1 MADLVRSVSEVF
13 NGSQLGHMYYN
24 IPDYQRGYEW
34 GDNNVRLLLE
44 DLKKFLDKIYSSETD
59 KFLDDKLFYCLQH
72 ITIIRKKNGI
82 NEYYNVVDGQQ
93 RLTTIAIILAYF
105 GKTDLLEG
113 KLYYSSREDTGEFLN
128 NEIFTRKYW
137 EQNEKEDAKHNHVKH
152 KDEFYIRAAA
162 NMVLSWDE
170 RQAKRQVW
178 NTNQRE
184 RFIDVILNRT
194 KLIVNEVSGNEE
206 MIFANINGAK
216 AELDGADLLRAVQIT
231 HSSKEKYE
239 TIHSDNSKEVNEY
252 RVKMGMLLDE
262 INNWCG
268 QKDVKIFLNRF
279 LMDNSFDKSGFNEKL
294 YPINYLYRMMYEI
307 HSDNNIAFEFRFFEY
322 GLDIK
327 DNGIGDD
334 NWEMYIE
341 LKRIYRF
348 VRDWYEDNEIYHYLS
363 YLFSNFKSKVDFVAI
378 YKMWENSEGKSS
390 FIVKLKKEISK
401 CILERYVN
409 DSSNNEEPA
418 KEQLKNDLTDLRSG
432 WYEDR
437 ERLFK
442 ILILLDVIYSCKSK
456 YRLPINYFVSKG
468 EDIEHIGCQTPNEEE
483 LNNRAKWLEYID
495 KLNDYKFDIDKNKLA
510 NWKKQLEKQESIDE
524 VTSNIIDELNS
535 YGLNSIGN
543 LVLLHSSQNRSYRN
557 ASFNTKK
564 SIIIEDY
571 YNDKY
576 SIRPYTLKAFS
587 SNHTSMW
594 TLEDIKKSTDTLAH
608 DIIDFLI

>member
-1 MADLVRSVSEVF
+1 MSDLVRSVSEIL
-13 NGSQLGHMYYN
+13 NDSQLKQVYYN

-34 GDNNVRLLLE
+34 GENNVRLLLE
-44 DLKKFLDKIYSSETD
+44 DLKKFLDKIYISDTD

-72 ITIIRKKNGI
+72 ITIISKDKG
-82 NEYYNVVDGQQ
+82 EYYNVVDGQQ

-105 GKTDLLEG
+105 GKADLLKG
-113 KLYYSSREDTGEFLN
+113 KLKYSSREDTGEFLN

-137 EQNEKEDAKHNHVKH
+137 EQNDKEEDVKH

-162 NMVLSWDE
+162 NMVQTWDKE
-170 RQAKRQVW
+170 QTW
-178 NTNQRE
+178 NSNQRKRYIE
-184 RFIDVILNRT
+184 ILLNRT
-194 KLIVNEVSGNEE
+194 KLIVNVVSGNEE

-239 TIHSDNSKEVNEY
+239 TTHSDNSNEVNEY

-268 QKDVKIFLNRF
+268 QKDVRTFLGRF
-279 LMDNSFDKSGFNEKL
+279 LKDDSFDKSGFNEKL
-294 YPINYLYRMMYEI
+294 YPINYLYRMMYEM
-307 HSDNNIAFEFRFFEY
+307 HPDNNMPFEFRFFEY

-327 DNGIGDD
+327 GNGGGDD

-341 LKRIYRF
+341 LKRIYGF
-348 VRDWYEDNEIYHYLS
+348 VRDWYENDEIYHYLS
-363 YLFSNFKSKVDFVAI
+363 YLFSNFKSKVNFVAI
-378 YKMWENSEGKSS
+378 YKTWENSKGKLS
-390 FIVKLKKEISK
+390 FITELKKEISK
-401 CILERYVN
+401 YILEIY
-409 DSSNNEEPA
+409 SSDGENNEEPA
-418 KEQLKNDLTDLRSG
+418 KEKLKNNLANLSFS
-432 WYEDR
+432 WYHDKES
-437 ERLFK
+437 LVK
-442 ILILLDVIYSCKSK
+442 ILILLDVIYSCKSN

-468 EDIEHIGCQTPNEEE
+468 EDIEHIGCQTPNEED
-483 LNNRAKWLEYID
+483 LNNKEKWLEYIK
-495 KLNDYKFDIDKNKLA
+495 KLNDYKFDIDKSRLDKWEERLL
-510 NWKKQLEKQESIDE
+510 KEQEVIDD

-571 YNDKY
+571 YNNKY

-594 TLEDIKKSTDTLAH
+594 TLEDIKKSTETLAH

>member
-1 MADLVRSVSEVF
+1 MSDLVRSVSEIF
-13 NGSQLGHMYYN
+13 NDSQLKQIYYN

-34 GDNNVRLLLE
+34 GENNVRLLLE
-44 DLKKFLDKIYSSETD
+44 DLKKLLDKIYISDTD

-72 ITIIRKKNGI
+72 ITIISKDNG
-82 NEYYNVVDGQQ
+82 EYYNVVDGQQ

-105 GKTDLLEG
+105 GKADLLKG
-113 KLYYSSREDTGEFLN
+113 KLKYSSREDTGEFLN

-137 EQNEKEDAKHNHVKH
+137 EQNDKEEDVKH

-162 NMVLSWDE
+162 NMVQTWDKE
-170 RQAKRQVW
+170 QTW
-178 NTNQRE
+178 NSNQRKRYIE
-184 RFIDVILNRT
+184 ILLNRT
-194 KLIVNEVSGNEE
+194 KLIVNVVSGNEE

-239 TIHSDNSKEVNEY
+239 ITHSDNSNEVNEY

-268 QKDVKIFLNRF
+268 QKDVRTFLGRF
-279 LMDNSFDKSGFNEKL
+279 LKDDSFDKSGFNEKL
-294 YPINYLYRMMYEI
+294 YPINYLYRMMYEM
-307 HSDNNIAFEFRFFEY
+307 HPDNNMPFEFRFFEY

-327 DNGIGDD
+327 GNGVGDD

-341 LKRIYRF
+341 LKRIYGF
-348 VRDWYEDNEIYHYLS
+348 VRDWYESDEIYHYLS
-363 YLFSNFKSKVDFVAI
+363 YLFSNFKSKVNFVAI
-378 YKMWENSEGKSS
+378 YKTWENSKGKLS
-390 FIVKLKKEISK
+390 FITELKKEISK
-401 CILERYVN
+401 YILEIY
-409 DSSNNEEPA
+409 SSDGENNEEPA
-418 KEQLKNDLTDLRSG
+418 KEKLKNDLANLSFS
-432 WYEDR
+432 WYHNKES
-437 ERLFK
+437 LVK

-468 EDIEHIGCQTPNEEE
+468 EDIEHIGCQTPNEED
-483 LNNRAKWLEYID
+483 LNNREKWLEYIK
-495 KLNDYKFDIDKNKLA
+495 KLNDYKFDIDKGRLDEWWEKLL
-510 NWKKQLEKQESIDE
+510 KEQEVIDD

-571 YNDKY
+571 YNNKY

-594 TLEDIKKSTDTLAH
+594 TLEDIKKSTETLAH

>member
-1 MADLVRSVSEVF
+1 MSDLVRSVSEIF
-13 NGSQLGHMYYN
+13 NDSKLKQVYYN
-24 IPDYQRGYEW
+24 IPEYQRGYEW
-34 GDNNVRLLLE
+34 GENNVRLLLE
-44 DLKKFLDKIYSSETD
+44 DLKKFLDKIYISDTD

-72 ITIIRKKNGI
+72 ITIINKDNG
-82 NEYYNVVDGQQ
+82 EYYNVVDGQQ
-93 RLTTIAIILAYF
+93 RLTTIAIILSYF
-105 GKTDLLEG
+105 GKADLLKG
-113 KLYYSSREDTGEFLN
+113 KLKYSSREDTGEFLN

-137 EQNEKEDAKHNHVKH
+137 EQNDKEDVKH

-162 NMVLSWDE
+162 NMVQTWDKE
-170 RQAKRQVW
+170 QTW
-178 NTNQRE
+178 NSNQRKRYIE
-184 RFIDVILNRT
+184 ILLNRT
-194 KLIVNEVSGNEE
+194 KLIVNVVSGNEE

-239 TIHSDNSKEVNEY
+239 ITHSDNSNEVNEY

-268 QKDVKIFLNRF
+268 QKDVRIFLSRF
-279 LMDNSFDKSGFNEKL
+279 LKDDSFDKSGFNEKP
-294 YPINYLYRMMYEI
+294 YPINYLYRMMYEM
-307 HSDNNIAFEFRFFEY
+307 HPDNNMPFEFRFFEY

-327 DNGIGDD
+327 GNGGGDD

-341 LKRIYRF
+341 LKRIYGF
-348 VRDWYEDNEIYHYLS
+348 VRDWYENDEIYHYLS
-363 YLFSNFKSKVDFVAI
+363 YLFSNFKSKVNFVAI
-378 YKMWENSEGKSS
+378 YKTWENSKGKLS
-390 FIVKLKKEISK
+390 FITELEKDISK
-401 CILERYVN
+401 YILEGY
-409 DSSNNEEPA
+409 SSDGENNEEPA
-418 KEQLKNDLTDLRSG
+418 KEKLKNDLANLSCS
-432 WYEDR
+432 WYHDKES
-437 ERLFK
+437 LVK

-456 YRLPINYFVSKG
+456 YRLPINYFVSKD
-468 EDIEHIGCQTPNEEE
+468 EDIEHIGCQTPNEED
-483 LNNRAKWLEYID
+483 LNNKAKWLEYIK
-495 KLNDYKFDIDKNKLA
+495 KLNDYKFDIDKGKLDE
-510 NWKKQLEKQESIDE
+510 WEKLLKEKEVIDN

-594 TLEDIKKSTDTLAH
+594 TLEDIKKSTETLAN

>member
-1 MADLVRSVSEVF
+1 MSDLVRSVSEIF
-13 NGSQLGHMYYN
+13 NDSQLKQIYYN

-34 GDNNVRLLLE
+34 GENNVRLLLE
-44 DLKKFLDKIYSSETD
+44 DLKKFLDKFYISDTD

-72 ITIIRKKNGI
+72 ITIISKDNG
-82 NEYYNVVDGQQ
+82 EYYNVVDGQQ

-105 GKTDLLEG
+105 GKADLLKG
-113 KLYYSSREDTGEFLN
+113 KLKYSSREDTGEFLN

-137 EQNEKEDAKHNHVKH
+137 EQNDKEEDVKH

-162 NMVLSWDE
+162 NMVQTWDKE
-170 RQAKRQVW
+170 QTW
-178 NTNQRE
+178 NSNQRKRYIE
-184 RFIDVILNRT
+184 ILLNRT
-194 KLIVNEVSGNEE
+194 KLIVNVVSGNEE

-239 TIHSDNSKEVNEY
+239 ITHSDNSNEVNEY

-268 QKDVKIFLNRF
+268 QKDVRTFLGRF
-279 LMDNSFDKSGFNEKL
+279 LKDDSFDKSGFNEKL
-294 YPINYLYRMMYEI
+294 YPINYLYRMMYEM
-307 HSDNNIAFEFRFFEY
+307 HPDNNMPFEFRFFEY

-327 DNGIGDD
+327 GNGVGDD

-341 LKRIYRF
+341 LKRIYGF
-348 VRDWYEDNEIYHYLS
+348 VRDWYESDEIYHYLS
-363 YLFSNFKSKVDFVAI
+363 YLFSNFKSKVNFVAI
-378 YKMWENSEGKSS
+378 YKTWENSKGKLS
-390 FIVKLKKEISK
+390 FITELKKEISK
-401 CILERYVN
+401 YILEIY
-409 DSSNNEEPA
+409 SSDGENNEEPA
-418 KEQLKNDLTDLRSG
+418 KEKLKNDLANLSFS
-432 WYEDR
+432 WYHNKES
-437 ERLFK
+437 LVK

-468 EDIEHIGCQTPNEEE
+468 EDIEHIGCQTPNEED
-483 LNNRAKWLEYID
+483 LNNREKWLEYIK
-495 KLNDYKFDIDKNKLA
+495 KLNDYKFDIDKGRLDEWWEKLL
-510 NWKKQLEKQESIDE
+510 KEQEVIDD

-571 YNDKY
+571 YNNKY

-594 TLEDIKKSTDTLAH
+594 TLEDIKKSTETLAH

>member
-1 MADLVRSVSEVF
+1 MSDLVRSVSEIF
-13 NGSQLGHMYYN
+13 NDSQLKQIYYN

-34 GDNNVRLLLE
+34 GENNVRLLLE
-44 DLKKFLDKIYSSETD
+44 DLKKFLDKIYISDTD

-72 ITIIRKKNGI
+72 ITIISKDNG
-82 NEYYNVVDGQQ
+82 EYYNVVDGQQ

-105 GKTDLLEG
+105 GKADLLKG
-113 KLYYSSREDTGEFLN
+113 KLKYSSREDTGEFLN

-137 EQNEKEDAKHNHVKH
+137 EQNDKEEDVKH

-162 NMVLSWDE
+162 NMVQTWDKE
-170 RQAKRQVW
+170 QTW
-178 NTNQRE
+178 NSNQRKRYIE
-184 RFIDVILNRT
+184 ILLNRT
-194 KLIVNEVSGNEE
+194 KLIVNVVSGNEE

-239 TIHSDNSKEVNEY
+239 ITHSDNSNEVNEY

-268 QKDVKIFLNRF
+268 QKDVRTFLGRF
-279 LMDNSFDKSGFNEKL
+279 LKDDSFDKSGFNEKL
-294 YPINYLYRMMYEI
+294 YPINYLYRMMYEM
-307 HSDNNIAFEFRFFEY
+307 HPDNNMPFEFRFFEY

-327 DNGIGDD
+327 GNGVGDD

-341 LKRIYRF
+341 LKRIYGF
-348 VRDWYEDNEIYHYLS
+348 VRDWYESDEIYHYLS
-363 YLFSNFKSKVDFVAI
+363 YLFSNFKSKVNFVAI
-378 YKMWENSEGKSS
+378 YKTWENSKGKLS
-390 FIVKLKKEISK
+390 FITELKKEISK
-401 CILERYVN
+401 YILEIY
-409 DSSNNEEPA
+409 SSDGENNEEPA
-418 KEQLKNDLTDLRSG
+418 KEKLKNDLANLSFS
-432 WYEDR
+432 WYHNKES
-437 ERLFK
+437 LVK

-468 EDIEHIGCQTPNEEE
+468 EDIEHIGCQTPNEED
-483 LNNRAKWLEYID
+483 LNNREKWLEYIK
-495 KLNDYKFDIDKNKLA
+495 KLNDYKFDIDKGRLDEWWEKLL
-510 NWKKQLEKQESIDE
+510 KEQEVIDD

-594 TLEDIKKSTDTLAH
+594 TLEDIKKSTETLAN

>member
-1 MADLVRSVSEVF
+1 MSDLVRSVSEIF
-13 NGSQLGHMYYN
+13 NDSQLKQIYYN

-34 GDNNVRLLLE
+34 GENNVRLLLE
-44 DLKKFLDKIYSSETD
+44 DLKKFLDKIYISDTD

-72 ITIIRKKNGI
+72 ITIISKDNG
-82 NEYYNVVDGQQ
+82 EYYNVVDGQQ

-105 GKTDLLEG
+105 GKADLLKG
-113 KLYYSSREDTGEFLN
+113 KLKYSSREDTGEFLN

-137 EQNEKEDAKHNHVKH
+137 EQNDKEEDVKH

-162 NMVLSWDE
+162 NMVQTWDKE
-170 RQAKRQVW
+170 QTW
-178 NTNQRE
+178 NSNQRKRYIE
-184 RFIDVILNRT
+184 ILLNRT
-194 KLIVNEVSGNEE
+194 KLIVNVVSGNEE

-239 TIHSDNSKEVNEY
+239 ITHSDNSNEVNEY

-268 QKDVKIFLNRF
+268 QKDVRTFLGRF
-279 LMDNSFDKSGFNEKL
+279 LKDDSFDKSGFNEKL
-294 YPINYLYRMMYEI
+294 YPINYLYRMMYEM
-307 HSDNNIAFEFRFFEY
+307 HPDNNMPFEFRFFEY

-327 DNGIGDD
+327 GNGVGDD

-341 LKRIYRF
+341 LKRIYGF
-348 VRDWYEDNEIYHYLS
+348 VRDWYESDEIYHYLS
-363 YLFSNFKSKVDFVAI
+363 YLFSNFKSKVNFVAI
-378 YKMWENSEGKSS
+378 YKTWENSKGKLS
-390 FIVKLKKEISK
+390 FITELKKEISK
-401 CILERYVN
+401 YILEIY
-409 DSSNNEEPA
+409 SSDGENNEEPA
-418 KEQLKNDLTDLRSG
+418 KEKLKNDLANLSFS
-432 WYEDR
+432 WYHNKES
-437 ERLFK
+437 LVK

-468 EDIEHIGCQTPNEEE
+468 EDIEHIGCQTPNEED
-483 LNNRAKWLEYID
+483 LNNREKWLEYIK
-495 KLNDYKFDIDKNKLA
+495 KLNDYKFDIDKGRLDEWWEKLL
-510 NWKKQLEKQESIDE
+510 KEQEVIDD

-571 YNDKY
+571 YNNKY

-594 TLEDIKKSTDTLAH
+594 TLEDIKKSTEILAH

>member
-1 MADLVRSVSEVF
+1 MSDLVRSISEVF
-13 NGSQLGHMYYN
+13 NGSQLNQVYYN

-34 GDNNVRLLLE
+34 EENNVRLLLE
-44 DLKKFLDKIYSSETD
+44 DLKKFLDKIYISDND
-59 KFLDDKLFYCLQH
+59 KFIEDKLFYCLQH
-72 ITIIRKKNGI
+72 ITIISKDNGK
-82 NEYYNVVDGQQ
+82 YYNVVDGQQ

-105 GKTDLLEG
+105 GKTDLLKG
-113 KLYYSSREDTGEFLN
+113 KLKYSSREETGEFLN
-128 NEIFTRKYW
+128 NEIFTRIYW
-137 EQNEKEDAKHNHVKH
+137 EQNDKKYVKH

-162 NMVLSWDE
+162 NMIQIWDKE
-170 RQAKRQVW
+170 QAW
-178 NTNQRE
+178 NYNQRE
-184 RFIDVILNRT
+184 RYIEILLNRT
-194 KLIVNEVSGNEE
+194 KLIVNVVSGNEE

-239 TIHSDNSKEVNEY
+239 ITHSDNSNEVNEY

-268 QKDVKIFLNRF
+268 QKDVRTFLGRF
-279 LMDNSFDKSGFNEKL
+279 LKDNSFDKSGFNEKL
-294 YPINYLYRMMYEI
+294 YPINYLYRMMYEM
-307 HSDNNIAFEFRFFEY
+307 HPDNNISFEFRFFEY

-327 DNGIGDD
+327 GNGGGDD

-341 LKRIYRF
+341 LKRIYGF
-348 VRDWYEDNEIYHYLS
+348 VRDWYENDDIYHYLS

-378 YKMWENSEGKSS
+378 YKMWENSEGKKS
-390 FIVKLKKEISK
+390 FIIEIKKEMSR
-401 CILERYVN
+401 CILE
-409 DSSNNEEPA
+409 
-418 KEQLKNDLTDLRSG
+418 KNDGDNGESEKDKLKTDLTNLSYN

-442 ILILLDVIYSCKSK
+442 ILILLDVIYSCKSRC
-456 YRLPINYFVSKG
+456 RLPINYFVSKG
-468 EDIEHIGCQTPNEEE
+468 EDIEHIGCQTPNEEDI
-483 LNNRAKWLEYID
+483 NNKVKWLEYIK
-495 KLNDYKFDIDKNKLA
+495 KLDNYKFDIDKDRLDEWERLLK
-510 NWKKQLEKQESIDE
+510 EKEVIDD
-524 VTSNIIDELNS
+524 VILKIVDELNS

-594 TLEDIKKSTDTLAH
+594 TLEDIKKSTETLAQ

>member
-1 MADLVRSVSEVF
+1 MSDLVRSVSEIF
-13 NGSQLGHMYYN
+13 NDSQLKQIYYN

-34 GDNNVRLLLE
+34 GENNVRLLLE
-44 DLKKFLDKIYSSETD
+44 DLKKFLDKIYISDTD

-72 ITIIRKKNGI
+72 ITIISKDNG
-82 NEYYNVVDGQQ
+82 EYYNVVDGQQ

-105 GKTDLLEG
+105 GKADLLKG
-113 KLYYSSREDTGEFLN
+113 KLKYSSREDTGEFLN

-137 EQNEKEDAKHNHVKH
+137 EQNDKEEDVKH

-162 NMVLSWDE
+162 NMVQTWDKE
-170 RQAKRQVW
+170 QTW
-178 NTNQRE
+178 NSNQRKRYIE
-184 RFIDVILNRT
+184 ILLNRT
-194 KLIVNEVSGNEE
+194 KLIVNVVSGNEE

-239 TIHSDNSKEVNEY
+239 ITHSDNSNEVNEY

-268 QKDVKIFLNRF
+268 QKDVRTFLGRF
-279 LMDNSFDKSGFNEKL
+279 LKDDSFDKSGFNEKL
-294 YPINYLYRMMYEI
+294 YPINYLYRMMYEM
-307 HSDNNIAFEFRFFEY
+307 HPDNNMPFEFRFFEY

-327 DNGIGDD
+327 GNGVGDD

-341 LKRIYRF
+341 LKRIYGF
-348 VRDWYEDNEIYHYLS
+348 VRDWYESDEIYHYLS
-363 YLFSNFKSKVDFVAI
+363 YLFSNFKSKVNFVAI
-378 YKMWENSEGKSS
+378 YKTWENSKGKLS
-390 FIVKLKKEISK
+390 FITELKKEISK
-401 CILERYVN
+401 YILEIY
-409 DSSNNEEPA
+409 SSDGENNEEPA
-418 KEQLKNDLTDLRSG
+418 KEKLKNDLANLSFS
-432 WYEDR
+432 WYHNKES
-437 ERLFK
+437 LVK

-468 EDIEHIGCQTPNEEE
+468 EDIEHIGCQTPNEED
-483 LNNRAKWLEYID
+483 LNNREKWLEYIK
-495 KLNDYKFDIDKNKLA
+495 KLNDYKFDIDKGRLDEWWEKLL
-510 NWKKQLEKQESIDE
+510 KEQEVIDD

-594 TLEDIKKSTDTLAH
+594 TLEDIKKSTETLAH

>member
-1 MADLVRSVSEVF
+1 MSDLVRSVSEVF
-13 NGSQLGHMYYN
+13 NGSQSKQMYYN

-34 GDNNVRLLLE
+34 GENNVILLLE
-44 DLKKFLDKIYSSETD
+44 DLKKFLDKIYISDTD
-59 KFLDDKLFYCLQH
+59 KFIDDKLFYCLQH
-72 ITIIRKKNGI
+72 ITIIEKDNG
-82 NEYYNVVDGQQ
+82 EYYNVVDGQQ

-105 GKTDLLEG
+105 GKTDLLKG
-113 KLYYSSREDTGEFLN
+113 KLKYSSREDTGEFLN

-137 EQNEKEDAKHNHVKH
+137 EQNDNIVKH

-162 NMVLSWDE
+162 NKVKTWDE
-170 RQAKRQVW
+170 EQAWR
-178 NTNQRE
+178 NNQRE
-184 RFIDVILNRT
+184 RFIEILLNRT
-194 KLIVNEVSGNEE
+194 KLIVNVVSGNEE
-206 MIFANINGAK
+206 MIF
-216 AELDGADLLRAVQIT
+216 QIT

-239 TIHSDNSKEVNEY
+239 ITHSDNSNEVNEF

-268 QKDVKIFLNRF
+268 QKDVRTFLGRF
-279 LMDNSFDKSGFNEKL
+279 LKDDSFEKSGFNEKL
-294 YPINYLYRMMYEI
+294 YPINYLYRMMYEM
-307 HSDNNIAFEFRFFEY
+307 HPDNNMPFEFRFFEY

-327 DNGIGDD
+327 GNGGGDD

-341 LKRIYRF
+341 LKRIYGF
-348 VRDWYEDNEIYHYLS
+348 VRDWYENDEIYHYLS
-363 YLFSNFKSKVDFVAI
+363 YLFSNFKSKVNFVAI
-378 YKMWENSEGKSS
+378 YKTWENSKGKLP
-390 FIVKLKKEISK
+390 FITELKKDISK
-401 CILERYVN
+401 YILEGY
-409 DSSNNEEPA
+409 SSDGENNEEPA
-418 KEQLKNDLTDLRSG
+418 KEKLKNDLANLSCS
-432 WYEDR
+432 WYHDKES
-437 ERLFK
+437 LVK

-456 YRLPINYFVSKG
+456 YRLPINYFVSRD
-468 EDIEHIGCQTPNEEE
+468 EDIEHIGCQTPNEED
-483 LNNRAKWLEYID
+483 LNNKAKWLEYIK
-495 KLNDYKFDIDKNKLA
+495 KLNDYKFDIDKGKLDE
-510 NWKKQLEKQESIDE
+510 WEKLLKEKEVIDN

-594 TLEDIKKSTDTLAH
+594 TLEDIKKSTETLAN

>member
-1 MADLVRSVSEVF
+1 MSDLVRSVSEIF
-13 NGSQLGHMYYN
+13 NDSQLKQIYYN
-24 IPDYQRGYEW
+24 IPDYQRGYDW
-34 GDNNVRLLLE
+34 GENNVRLLLE
-44 DLKKFLDKIYSSETD
+44 DLKKFLDKIYISDTD

-72 ITIIRKKNGI
+72 ITIISKDNG
-82 NEYYNVVDGQQ
+82 EYYNVVDGQQ

-105 GKTDLLEG
+105 GKADLLKG
-113 KLYYSSREDTGEFLN
+113 KLKYSSREDTGEFLN

-137 EQNEKEDAKHNHVKH
+137 EQNDKEEDVKH

-162 NMVLSWDE
+162 NMVQTWDKE
-170 RQAKRQVW
+170 QTW
-178 NTNQRE
+178 NSNQRKRYIE
-184 RFIDVILNRT
+184 ILLNRT
-194 KLIVNEVSGNEE
+194 KLIVNVVSGNEE

-239 TIHSDNSKEVNEY
+239 ITHSDNSNEVNEY

-268 QKDVKIFLNRF
+268 QKDVRTFLGRF
-279 LMDNSFDKSGFNEKL
+279 LKDDSFDKSGFNEKL
-294 YPINYLYRMMYEI
+294 YPINYLYRMMYEM
-307 HSDNNIAFEFRFFEY
+307 HPDNNMPFEFRFFEY

-327 DNGIGDD
+327 GNGVGDD

-341 LKRIYRF
+341 LKRIYGF
-348 VRDWYEDNEIYHYLS
+348 VRDWYESDEIYHYLS
-363 YLFSNFKSKVDFVAI
+363 YLFSNFKSKVNFVAI
-378 YKMWENSEGKSS
+378 YKTWENSKGKLS
-390 FIVKLKKEISK
+390 FITELKKEISK
-401 CILERYVN
+401 YILEIY
-409 DSSNNEEPA
+409 SSDGENNEEPA
-418 KEQLKNDLTDLRSG
+418 KEKLKNDLANLSFS
-432 WYEDR
+432 WYHNKES
-437 ERLFK
+437 LVK

-468 EDIEHIGCQTPNEEE
+468 EDIEHIGCQTPNEED
-483 LNNRAKWLEYID
+483 LNNREKWLEYIK
-495 KLNDYKFDIDKNKLA
+495 KLNDYKFDIDKGRLDEWWEKLL
-510 NWKKQLEKQESIDE
+510 KEQEVIDD

-594 TLEDIKKSTDTLAH
+594 TLEDIKKSTETLAN

>member
-1 MADLVRSVSEVF
+1 MSDLVRSVSEIF
-13 NGSQLGHMYYN
+13 NDSQLKQIYYN

-34 GDNNVRLLLE
+34 GENNVRLLLE
-44 DLKKFLDKIYSSETD
+44 DLKKFLDKIYISDTD

-72 ITIIRKKNGI
+72 ITIISKDNG
-82 NEYYNVVDGQQ
+82 EYYNVVDGQQ

-105 GKTDLLEG
+105 GKADLPKG
-113 KLYYSSREDTGEFLN
+113 KLKYSSREDTGEFLN

-137 EQNEKEDAKHNHVKH
+137 EQNDKEEDVKH

-162 NMVLSWDE
+162 NMVQTWDKE
-170 RQAKRQVW
+170 QTW
-178 NTNQRE
+178 NSNQRKRYIE
-184 RFIDVILNRT
+184 ILLNRT
-194 KLIVNEVSGNEE
+194 KLIVNVVSGNEE

-239 TIHSDNSKEVNEY
+239 ITHSDNSNEVNEY

-268 QKDVKIFLNRF
+268 QKDVRTFLGRF
-279 LMDNSFDKSGFNEKL
+279 LKDDSFDKSGFNEKL
-294 YPINYLYRMMYEI
+294 YPINYLYRMMYEM
-307 HSDNNIAFEFRFFEY
+307 HPDNNMPFEFRFFEY

-327 DNGIGDD
+327 GNGVGDD

-341 LKRIYRF
+341 LKRIYGF
-348 VRDWYEDNEIYHYLS
+348 VRDWYESDEIYHYLS
-363 YLFSNFKSKVDFVAI
+363 YLFSNFKSKVNFVAI
-378 YKMWENSEGKSS
+378 YKTWENSKGKLS
-390 FIVKLKKEISK
+390 FITELKKEISK
-401 CILERYVN
+401 YILEIY
-409 DSSNNEEPA
+409 SSDGENNEEPA
-418 KEQLKNDLTDLRSG
+418 KEKLKNDLANLSFS
-432 WYEDR
+432 WYHNKES
-437 ERLFK
+437 LVK

-468 EDIEHIGCQTPNEEE
+468 EDIEHIGCQTPNEED
-483 LNNRAKWLEYID
+483 LNNREKWLEYIK
-495 KLNDYKFDIDKNKLA
+495 KLNDYKFDIDKGRLDEWWEKLL
-510 NWKKQLEKQESIDE
+510 KEQEVIDD

-571 YNDKY
+571 YNNKY

-594 TLEDIKKSTDTLAH
+594 TLEDIKKSTETLAH

>member
-1 MADLVRSVSEVF
+1 MSDLVRSVSEIF
-13 NGSQLGHMYYN
+13 NDSQLKQIYYN

-34 GDNNVRLLLE
+34 GENNVRLLLE
-44 DLKKFLDKIYSSETD
+44 DLKKFLDKIYISDTD

-72 ITIIRKKNGI
+72 ITIISKDNG
-82 NEYYNVVDGQQ
+82 EYYNVVDGQQ

-105 GKTDLLEG
+105 GKADLLKG
-113 KLYYSSREDTGEFLN
+113 KLKYSSREDTGEFLN

-137 EQNEKEDAKHNHVKH
+137 EQNDKEEDVKH

-162 NMVLSWDE
+162 NMVQTWDKE
-170 RQAKRQVW
+170 QTW
-178 NTNQRE
+178 NSNQRKRYIE
-184 RFIDVILNRT
+184 ILLNRT
-194 KLIVNEVSGNEE
+194 KLIVNVVSGNEE

-239 TIHSDNSKEVNEY
+239 ITHSDNSNEVNEY

-268 QKDVKIFLNRF
+268 QKDVRTFLGRF
-279 LMDNSFDKSGFNEKL
+279 LKDDSFDKSGFNEKL
-294 YPINYLYRMMYEI
+294 YPINYLYRMMYEM
-307 HSDNNIAFEFRFFEY
+307 HPDNNMPFEFRFFEY

-327 DNGIGDD
+327 GNGVGDD

-341 LKRIYRF
+341 LKRIYGF
-348 VRDWYEDNEIYHYLS
+348 VRDWYESDEIYHYLS
-363 YLFSNFKSKVDFVAI
+363 YLFSNFKSKVNFVAI
-378 YKMWENSEGKSS
+378 YKTWENSKGKLS
-390 FIVKLKKEISK
+390 FITELKKEISK
-401 CILERYVN
+401 YILEIY
-409 DSSNNEEPA
+409 SSDGENNEGPA
-418 KEQLKNDLTDLRSG
+418 KEKLKNDLANLSFS
-432 WYEDR
+432 WYHNKES
-437 ERLFK
+437 LVK

-468 EDIEHIGCQTPNEEE
+468 EDIEHIGCQTPNEED
-483 LNNRAKWLEYID
+483 LNNREKWLEYIK
-495 KLNDYKFDIDKNKLA
+495 KLNDYKFDIDKGRLDEWWEKLL
-510 NWKKQLEKQESIDE
+510 KEQEVIDD

-571 YNDKY
+571 YNNKY

-594 TLEDIKKSTDTLAH
+594 TLEDIKKSTETLAH

>member
-1 MADLVRSVSEVF
+1 MSDLVRSVSEIF
-13 NGSQLGHMYYN
+13 NDSQLKQIYYN

-34 GDNNVRLLLE
+34 GENNVRLLLE
-44 DLKKFLDKIYSSETD
+44 DLKKFLDKIYISDTD

-72 ITIIRKKNGI
+72 ITVISKDNG
-82 NEYYNVVDGQQ
+82 EYYNVVDGQQ

-105 GKTDLLEG
+105 GKADLLKG
-113 KLYYSSREDTGEFLN
+113 KLKYSSREDTGEFLN

-137 EQNEKEDAKHNHVKH
+137 EQNDKEEDVKH

-162 NMVLSWDE
+162 NMVQTWDKE
-170 RQAKRQVW
+170 QTW
-178 NTNQRE
+178 NSNQRKRYIE
-184 RFIDVILNRT
+184 ILLNRT
-194 KLIVNEVSGNEE
+194 KLIVNVVSGNEE

-239 TIHSDNSKEVNEY
+239 ITHSDNSNEVNEY

-268 QKDVKIFLNRF
+268 QKDVRTFLGRF
-279 LMDNSFDKSGFNEKL
+279 LKDDSFDKSGFNEKL
-294 YPINYLYRMMYEI
+294 YPINYLYRMMYEM
-307 HSDNNIAFEFRFFEY
+307 HPDNNMPFEFRFFEY

-327 DNGIGDD
+327 GNGVGDD

-341 LKRIYRF
+341 LKRIYGF
-348 VRDWYEDNEIYHYLS
+348 VRDWYESDEIYHYLS
-363 YLFSNFKSKVDFVAI
+363 YLFSNFKSKVNFVAI
-378 YKMWENSEGKSS
+378 YKTWENSKGKLS
-390 FIVKLKKEISK
+390 FITELKKEISK
-401 CILERYVN
+401 YILEIY
-409 DSSNNEEPA
+409 SSDGENNEEPA
-418 KEQLKNDLTDLRSG
+418 KEKLKNDLANLSFS
-432 WYEDR
+432 WYHNKES
-437 ERLFK
+437 LVK

-468 EDIEHIGCQTPNEEE
+468 EDIEHIGCQTPNEED
-483 LNNRAKWLEYID
+483 LNNREKWLEYIK
-495 KLNDYKFDIDKNKLA
+495 KLNDYKFDIDKGRLDEWWEKLL
-510 NWKKQLEKQESIDE
+510 KEQEVIDD

-571 YNDKY
+571 YNNKY

-594 TLEDIKKSTDTLAH
+594 TLEDIKKSTETLAH

>member
-1 MADLVRSVSEVF
+1 MSDLVRSVSEIF
-13 NGSQLGHMYYN
+13 NDSQLKQIYYN

-34 GDNNVRLLLE
+34 GENNVRLLLE
-44 DLKKFLDKIYSSETD
+44 DLKKFLDKIYISDTD

-72 ITIIRKKNGI
+72 ITIISKDNG
-82 NEYYNVVDGQQ
+82 EYYNVVDGQQ

-105 GKTDLLEG
+105 GKADLLKG
-113 KLYYSSREDTGEFLN
+113 KLKYSSREDTGEFLN

-137 EQNEKEDAKHNHVKH
+137 EQNDKEEDVKH

-162 NMVLSWDE
+162 NMVQTWDKE
-170 RQAKRQVW
+170 QTW
-178 NTNQRE
+178 NSNQRKRYIE
-184 RFIDVILNRT
+184 ILLNRT
-194 KLIVNEVSGNEE
+194 KLIVNVVSGNEE

-239 TIHSDNSKEVNEY
+239 ITHSDNSNEVNEY

-268 QKDVKIFLNRF
+268 QKDVRTFLGRF
-279 LMDNSFDKSGFNEKL
+279 LKDGSFDKSGFNEKL
-294 YPINYLYRMMYEI
+294 YPINYLYRMMYEM
-307 HSDNNIAFEFRFFEY
+307 HPDNNMPFEFRFFEY

-327 DNGIGDD
+327 GNGVGDD

-341 LKRIYRF
+341 LKRIYGF
-348 VRDWYEDNEIYHYLS
+348 VRDWYESDEIYHYLS
-363 YLFSNFKSKVDFVAI
+363 YLFSNFKSKVNFVAI
-378 YKMWENSEGKSS
+378 YKTWENSKGKLS
-390 FIVKLKKEISK
+390 FITELKKEISK
-401 CILERYVN
+401 YILEIY
-409 DSSNNEEPA
+409 SSDGENNEEPA
-418 KEQLKNDLTDLRSG
+418 KEKLKNDLANLSFS
-432 WYEDR
+432 WYHNKES
-437 ERLFK
+437 LVK

-468 EDIEHIGCQTPNEEE
+468 EDIEHIGCQTPNEED
-483 LNNRAKWLEYID
+483 LNNREKWLEYIK
-495 KLNDYKFDIDKNKLA
+495 KLNDYKFDIDKGRLDEWWEKLL
-510 NWKKQLEKQESIDE
+510 KEQEVIDD

-571 YNDKY
+571 YNNKY

-594 TLEDIKKSTDTLAH
+594 TLEDIKKSTETLAH

>member
-1 MADLVRSVSEVF
+1 MSDLVRSVSEIF
-13 NGSQLGHMYYN
+13 NDSQLKQIYYN

-34 GDNNVRLLLE
+34 GENNVRLLLE
-44 DLKKFLDKIYSSETD
+44 DLKKFLDKIYISDTD

-72 ITIIRKKNGI
+72 ITIISKDNG
-82 NEYYNVVDGQQ
+82 EYYNVVDGQQ

-105 GKTDLLEG
+105 GKADLLKG
-113 KLYYSSREDTGEFLN
+113 KLKYSSREDTGEFLN

-137 EQNEKEDAKHNHVKH
+137 EQNDKEEDVKH

-162 NMVLSWDE
+162 NMVQTWDKE
-170 RQAKRQVW
+170 QTW
-178 NTNQRE
+178 NSNQRKRYIE
-184 RFIDVILNRT
+184 ILLNRT
-194 KLIVNEVSGNEE
+194 KLIVNVVSGNEE

-239 TIHSDNSKEVNEY
+239 ITHSDNSNEVNEY

-268 QKDVKIFLNRF
+268 QKDVRTFLGRF
-279 LMDNSFDKSGFNEKL
+279 LKDDSFDKSGFNEKL
-294 YPINYLYRMMYEI
+294 YPINYLYRMMYEM
-307 HSDNNIAFEFRFFEY
+307 HHDNNMPFEFRFFEY

-327 DNGIGDD
+327 GNGVGDD

-341 LKRIYRF
+341 LKRIYGF
-348 VRDWYEDNEIYHYLS
+348 VRDWYESDEIYHYLS
-363 YLFSNFKSKVDFVAI
+363 YLFSNFKSKVNFVAI
-378 YKMWENSEGKSS
+378 YKTWENSKGKLS
-390 FIVKLKKEISK
+390 FITELKKEISK
-401 CILERYVN
+401 YILEIY
-409 DSSNNEEPA
+409 SSDGENNEEPA
-418 KEQLKNDLTDLRSG
+418 KEKLKNDLANLSFS
-432 WYEDR
+432 WYHNKES
-437 ERLFK
+437 LVK

-468 EDIEHIGCQTPNEEE
+468 EDIEHIGCQTPNEED
-483 LNNRAKWLEYID
+483 LNNREKWLEYIK
-495 KLNDYKFDIDKNKLA
+495 KLNDYKFDIDKGRLDEWWEKLL
-510 NWKKQLEKQESIDE
+510 KEQEVIDD

-594 TLEDIKKSTDTLAH
+594 TLEDIKKSTETLAN

>member
-1 MADLVRSVSEVF
+1 MSDLVRSVSEIF
-13 NGSQLGHMYYN
+13 NDSQLKQIYYN

-34 GDNNVRLLLE
+34 GENNVRLLLE
-44 DLKKFLDKIYSSETD
+44 DLKKFLDKIYISDID

-72 ITIIRKKNGI
+72 ITIISKDNG
-82 NEYYNVVDGQQ
+82 EYYNVVDGQQ

-105 GKTDLLEG
+105 GKADLLKG
-113 KLYYSSREDTGEFLN
+113 KLKYSSREDTGEFLN

-137 EQNEKEDAKHNHVKH
+137 EQNDKEEDVKH

-162 NMVLSWDE
+162 NMVQTWDKE
-170 RQAKRQVW
+170 QTW
-178 NTNQRE
+178 NSNQRKRYIE
-184 RFIDVILNRT
+184 ILLNRT
-194 KLIVNEVSGNEE
+194 KLIVNVVSGNEE

-239 TIHSDNSKEVNEY
+239 ITHSDNSNEVNEY

-268 QKDVKIFLNRF
+268 QKDVRTFLGRF
-279 LMDNSFDKSGFNEKL
+279 LKDDSFDKSGFNEKL
-294 YPINYLYRMMYEI
+294 YPINYLYRMMYEM
-307 HSDNNIAFEFRFFEY
+307 HPDNNMPFEFRFFEY

-327 DNGIGDD
+327 GNGVGDD

-341 LKRIYRF
+341 LKRIYGF
-348 VRDWYEDNEIYHYLS
+348 VRDWYESDEIYHYLS
-363 YLFSNFKSKVDFVAI
+363 YLFSNFKSKVNFVAI
-378 YKMWENSEGKSS
+378 YKTWENSKGKLS
-390 FIVKLKKEISK
+390 FITELKKEISK
-401 CILERYVN
+401 YILEIY
-409 DSSNNEEPA
+409 SSDGENNEEPA
-418 KEQLKNDLTDLRSG
+418 KEKLKNDLANLSFS
-432 WYEDR
+432 WYHNKES
-437 ERLFK
+437 LVK

-468 EDIEHIGCQTPNEEE
+468 EDIEHIGCQTPNEED
-483 LNNRAKWLEYID
+483 LNNREKWLEYIK
-495 KLNDYKFDIDKNKLA
+495 KLNDYKFDIDKGRLDEWWEKLL
-510 NWKKQLEKQESIDE
+510 KEQEVIDD

-571 YNDKY
+571 YNNKY

-594 TLEDIKKSTDTLAH
+594 TLEDIKKSTETLAH

>member
-1 MADLVRSVSEVF
+1 MSDLVRSVSEIF
-13 NGSQLGHMYYN
+13 NDSQLKQIYYN

-34 GDNNVRLLLE
+34 GENNVRLLLE
-44 DLKKFLDKIYSSETD
+44 DLKKFLDKIYISDTD

-72 ITIIRKKNGI
+72 ITIISKDNG
-82 NEYYNVVDGQQ
+82 EYYNVVDGQQ

-105 GKTDLLEG
+105 GKADLLKG
-113 KLYYSSREDTGEFLN
+113 KLKYSSREDTGEFLN

-137 EQNEKEDAKHNHVKH
+137 EQNDKEEDVKH

-162 NMVLSWDE
+162 NMVQTWDKE
-170 RQAKRQVW
+170 QTW
-178 NTNQRE
+178 NSNQRKRYIE
-184 RFIDVILNRT
+184 ILLNRT
-194 KLIVNEVSGNEE
+194 KLIVNVVSGNEE

-239 TIHSDNSKEVNEY
+239 ITHSDNSNEVNEY

-268 QKDVKIFLNRF
+268 QKDVRTFLGRF
-279 LMDNSFDKSGFNEKL
+279 LKDDSFDKSGFNEKL
-294 YPINYLYRMMYEI
+294 YPINYLYRMMYEM
-307 HSDNNIAFEFRFFEY
+307 HPDNNMPFEFRFFEY

-327 DNGIGDD
+327 GNGVGDD

-341 LKRIYRF
+341 LKRIYGF
-348 VRDWYEDNEIYHYLS
+348 VRDWYESDEIYHYLS
-363 YLFSNFKSKVDFVAI
+363 YLFSNFKSKVNFVAI
-378 YKMWENSEGKSS
+378 YKTWENSKGKLS
-390 FIVKLKKEISK
+390 FITELKKEISK
-401 CILERYVN
+401 YILEIY
-409 DSSNNEEPA
+409 SSDGENNEEPA
-418 KEQLKNDLTDLRSG
+418 KEKLKNDLANLSFS
-432 WYEDR
+432 WYHNKES
-437 ERLFK
+437 LVK

-468 EDIEHIGCQTPNEEE
+468 EDIEHIGCQTPNEKD
-483 LNNRAKWLEYID
+483 LNNREKWLEYIK
-495 KLNDYKFDIDKNKLA
+495 KLNDYKFDIDKGRLDEWWEKLL
-510 NWKKQLEKQESIDE
+510 KEQEVIDD

-571 YNDKY
+571 YNNKY

-594 TLEDIKKSTDTLAH
+594 TLEDIKKSTETLAH

>member
-1 MADLVRSVSEVF
+1 MSDLVKSISDVF
-13 NGSQLGHMYYN
+13 NDSQLKQMSFN

-34 GDNNVRLLLE
+34 GENNVRLLLE
-44 DLKKFLDKIYSSETD
+44 DLKKFLDKIYNSDND

-72 ITIIRKKNGI
+72 ITIIKKDNGI

-93 RLTTIAIILAYF
+93 RLTTIAIILSYF
-105 GKTDLLEG
+105 GKTDLLNG
-113 KLYYSSREDTGEFLN
+113 KLKYSSREETGEFLN
-128 NEIFTRKYW
+128 NEIFTRNYW
-137 EQNEKEDAKHNHVKH
+137 ERNDNNDVKH

-162 NMVLSWDE
+162 NMVQTWDKEQQWNSDNE
-170 RQAKRQVW
+170 RKRFV
-178 NTNQRE
+178 
-184 RFIDVILNRT
+184 DILLYRT
-194 KLIVNEVSGNEE
+194 KLIVNDVSGNEE

-239 TIHSDNSKEVNEY
+239 ITHSDNSNEVNEF

-268 QKDVKIFLNRF
+268 QKDVRIFLGRF
-279 LMDNSFDKSGFNEKL
+279 LKDDSFEKSGFNVKL

-307 HSDNNIAFEFRFFEY
+307 HHENNIAFDFRFFEY

-327 DNGIGDD
+327 GNGGCDD

-341 LKRIYRF
+341 LKRIYGF
-348 VRDWYEDNEIYHYLS
+348 VRDWYENNEIYHYLS

-378 YKMWENSEGKSS
+378 YKLWENSEGKSS
-390 FIVKLKKEISK
+390 FIVELKKKISEF
-401 CILERYVN
+401 ILEIYTN
-409 DSSNNEEPA
+409 EGGNNEESA
-418 KEQLKNDLTDLRSG
+418 KEELKKYLTDLKSS

-437 ERLFK
+437 EQLFR

-456 YRLPINYFVSKG
+456 YRLPINYFVSIG
-468 EDIEHIGCQTPNEEE
+468 EDIEHIGCQTPNEED
-483 LNNRAKWLEYID
+483 LNNKAKWLEYIK
-495 KLNDYKFDIDKNKLA
+495 KLSDYKFDIDKYRLDE
-510 NWKKQLEKQESIDE
+510 LERLLKEKEVIDD
-524 VTSNIIDELNS
+524 VTSKIIDELNS

-564 SIIIEDY
+564 SIIIKDY

-587 SNHTSMW
+587 SNLTSMW
-594 TLEDIKKSTDTLAH
+594 TLEDIKKSTETLAQ

>member
-1 MADLVRSVSEVF
+1 MSDLVRSVSEIF
-13 NGSQLGHMYYN
+13 NDSQLKQIYYN

-34 GDNNVRLLLE
+34 GENNVRLLLE
-44 DLKKFLDKIYSSETD
+44 DLKKFLDKIYISDTD

-72 ITIIRKKNGI
+72 ITIISKDNG
-82 NEYYNVVDGQQ
+82 EYYNVVDGQQ

-105 GKTDLLEG
+105 GKADLLKG
-113 KLYYSSREDTGEFLN
+113 KLKYSSREDTGEFLN

-137 EQNEKEDAKHNHVKH
+137 EQNDKEEDVKH

-162 NMVLSWDE
+162 NMVQTWDKE
-170 RQAKRQVW
+170 QTW
-178 NTNQRE
+178 NSNQRKRYIE
-184 RFIDVILNRT
+184 ILLNRT
-194 KLIVNEVSGNEE
+194 KFIVNVVSGNEE

-239 TIHSDNSKEVNEY
+239 ITHSDNSNEVNEY

-268 QKDVKIFLNRF
+268 QKDVRTFLGRF
-279 LMDNSFDKSGFNEKL
+279 LKDDSFDKSGFNEKL
-294 YPINYLYRMMYEI
+294 YPINYLYRMMYEM
-307 HSDNNIAFEFRFFEY
+307 HPDNNMPFEFRFFEY

-327 DNGIGDD
+327 GNGVGDD

-341 LKRIYRF
+341 LKRIYGF
-348 VRDWYEDNEIYHYLS
+348 VRDWYESDEIYHYLS
-363 YLFSNFKSKVDFVAI
+363 YLFSNFKSKVNFVAI
-378 YKMWENSEGKSS
+378 YKTWENSKGKLS
-390 FIVKLKKEISK
+390 FITELKKEISK
-401 CILERYVN
+401 YILEIY
-409 DSSNNEEPA
+409 SSDGENNEEPA
-418 KEQLKNDLTDLRSG
+418 KEKLKNDLANLSFS
-432 WYEDR
+432 WYHNKES
-437 ERLFK
+437 LVK

-468 EDIEHIGCQTPNEEE
+468 EDIEHIGCQTPNEED
-483 LNNRAKWLEYID
+483 LNNREKWLEYIK
-495 KLNDYKFDIDKNKLA
+495 KLNDYKFDIDKGRLDEWWEKLL
-510 NWKKQLEKQESIDE
+510 KEQEVIDD

-571 YNDKY
+571 YNNKY

-594 TLEDIKKSTDTLAH
+594 TLEDIKKSTETLAH

>member
-1 MADLVRSVSEVF
+1 MSDLVRSVSEIF
-13 NGSQLGHMYYN
+13 NDSQLKQIYYN

-34 GDNNVRLLLE
+34 GENNVRLLLE
-44 DLKKFLDKIYSSETD
+44 DLKKFLDKIYISDTD

-72 ITIIRKKNGI
+72 ITIISKDNG
-82 NEYYNVVDGQQ
+82 EYYNVVDGQQ
-93 RLTTIAIILAYF
+93 RFTTIAIILAYF
-105 GKTDLLEG
+105 GKADLLKG
-113 KLYYSSREDTGEFLN
+113 KLKYSSREDTGEFLN

-137 EQNEKEDAKHNHVKH
+137 EQNDKEEDVKH

-162 NMVLSWDE
+162 NMVQTWDKE
-170 RQAKRQVW
+170 QTW
-178 NTNQRE
+178 NSNQRKRYIE
-184 RFIDVILNRT
+184 ILLNRT
-194 KLIVNEVSGNEE
+194 KLIVNVVSGNEE

-239 TIHSDNSKEVNEY
+239 ITHSDNSNEVNEY

-268 QKDVKIFLNRF
+268 QKDVRTFLGRF
-279 LMDNSFDKSGFNEKL
+279 LKDDSFDKSGFNEKL
-294 YPINYLYRMMYEI
+294 YPINYLYRMMYEM
-307 HSDNNIAFEFRFFEY
+307 HPDNNMPFEFRFFEY

-327 DNGIGDD
+327 GNGVGDD

-341 LKRIYRF
+341 LKRIYGF
-348 VRDWYEDNEIYHYLS
+348 VRDWYESDEIYHYLS
-363 YLFSNFKSKVDFVAI
+363 YLFSNFKSKVNFVAI
-378 YKMWENSEGKSS
+378 YKTWENSKGKLS
-390 FIVKLKKEISK
+390 FITELKKEISK
-401 CILERYVN
+401 YILEIY
-409 DSSNNEEPA
+409 SSDGENNEEPA
-418 KEQLKNDLTDLRSG
+418 KEKLKNDLANLSFS
-432 WYEDR
+432 WYHNKES
-437 ERLFK
+437 LVK

-468 EDIEHIGCQTPNEEE
+468 EDIEHIGCQTPNEED
-483 LNNRAKWLEYID
+483 LNNREKWLEYIK
-495 KLNDYKFDIDKNKLA
+495 KLNDYKFDIDKGRLDEWWEKLL
-510 NWKKQLEKQESIDE
+510 KEQEVIDD

-571 YNDKY
+571 YNNKY

-594 TLEDIKKSTDTLAH
+594 TLEDIKKSTETLAH

>member
-1 MADLVRSVSEVF
+1 MSDLVRSVSEIF
-13 NGSQLGHMYYN
+13 NDSQLKQIYYN

-34 GDNNVRLLLE
+34 GENNVRLLLE
-44 DLKKFLDKIYSSETD
+44 DLKKFLDKIYISDTD

-72 ITIIRKKNGI
+72 ITIISKDNG
-82 NEYYNVVDGQQ
+82 EYYNVVDGQQ

-105 GKTDLLEG
+105 GKADLLKG
-113 KLYYSSREDTGEFLN
+113 KLKYSSREDTGEFLN

-137 EQNEKEDAKHNHVKH
+137 EQNDKEEDVKH

-162 NMVLSWDE
+162 NMVQTWDKE
-170 RQAKRQVW
+170 QTW
-178 NTNQRE
+178 NSNQRKRYIE
-184 RFIDVILNRT
+184 ILLNRT
-194 KLIVNEVSGNEE
+194 KLIVNVVSGNEE

-239 TIHSDNSKEVNEY
+239 ITHSDNSNEVNEY

-268 QKDVKIFLNRF
+268 QKDVRTFLGRF
-279 LMDNSFDKSGFNEKL
+279 LKDDSFDKSGFNEKL
-294 YPINYLYRMMYEI
+294 YPINYLYRMMYEM
-307 HSDNNIAFEFRFFEY
+307 HPDNNMPFEFRFFEY

-327 DNGIGDD
+327 GNGVGDD

-341 LKRIYRF
+341 LKRIYGF
-348 VRDWYEDNEIYHYLS
+348 VRDWYESDEIYHYLS
-363 YLFSNFKSKVDFVAI
+363 YLFSNFKSKVNFVAI
-378 YKMWENSEGKSS
+378 YKTWENSKGKLS
-390 FIVKLKKEISK
+390 FITELKKEISK
-401 CILERYVN
+401 YILEIY
-409 DSSNNEEPA
+409 SSDGENNEEPA
-418 KEQLKNDLTDLRSG
+418 KEKLKNVLANLSFS
-432 WYEDR
+432 WYHNKES
-437 ERLFK
+437 LVK

-468 EDIEHIGCQTPNEEE
+468 EDIEHIGCQTPNEED
-483 LNNRAKWLEYID
+483 LNNREKWLEYIK
-495 KLNDYKFDIDKNKLA
+495 KLNDYKFDIDKGRLDEWWEKLL
-510 NWKKQLEKQESIDE
+510 KEQEVIDD

-571 YNDKY
+571 YNNKY

-594 TLEDIKKSTDTLAH
+594 TLEDIKKSTETLAH

>member
-1 MADLVRSVSEVF
+1 MSDLVRSVSEIF
-13 NGSQLGHMYYN
+13 NDSQLKQIYYN

-34 GDNNVRLLLE
+34 GENNVRLLLE
-44 DLKKFLDKIYSSETD
+44 DLKKFLDKIYISDTD

-72 ITIIRKKNGI
+72 ITIISKDNG
-82 NEYYNVVDGQQ
+82 EYYNVVDGQQ

-105 GKTDLLEG
+105 GKADLLKG
-113 KLYYSSREDTGEFLN
+113 KLKYSSREDTGEFLN

-137 EQNEKEDAKHNHVKH
+137 EQNDKEEDVKH

-162 NMVLSWDE
+162 NMVQTWDKE
-170 RQAKRQVW
+170 QTW
-178 NTNQRE
+178 NSNQRKRYIE
-184 RFIDVILNRT
+184 ILLNRT
-194 KLIVNEVSGNEE
+194 KLIVNVVSGNEE

-239 TIHSDNSKEVNEY
+239 ITHSDNSNEVNEY

-268 QKDVKIFLNRF
+268 QKDVRTFLGRF
-279 LMDNSFDKSGFNEKL
+279 LKDDSFDKSGFNEKL
-294 YPINYLYRMMYEI
+294 YPINYLYRMMYEM
-307 HSDNNIAFEFRFFEY
+307 HPDNNMPFEFRFFEY

-327 DNGIGDD
+327 GNGVGDD

-341 LKRIYRF
+341 LKRIYGF
-348 VRDWYEDNEIYHYLS
+348 VRDWYESDEIYHYLS
-363 YLFSNFKSKVDFVAI
+363 YLFSNFKSKVNFVAI
-378 YKMWENSEGKSS
+378 YKTWENSKGKLS
-390 FIVKLKKEISK
+390 FITELKKEISK
-401 CILERYVN
+401 YILEIY
-409 DSSNNEEPA
+409 SSDGENNEEPA
-418 KEQLKNDLTDLRSG
+418 KEKLKNDLANLSFS
-432 WYEDR
+432 WYHNKES
-437 ERLFK
+437 LVK

-468 EDIEHIGCQTPNEEE
+468 EDIEHIGCQTPNEED
-483 LNNRAKWLEYID
+483 LNNKEKWLEYIK
-495 KLNDYKFDIDKNKLA
+495 KLNDYKFDIDKGRLDEWWEKLL
-510 NWKKQLEKQESIDE
+510 KEQEVIDD

-571 YNDKY
+571 YNNKY

-594 TLEDIKKSTDTLAH
+594 TLEDIKKSTETLAH

>member
-1 MADLVRSVSEVF
+1 MSDLVRSVSEIF
-13 NGSQLGHMYYN
+13 NDSQLKQIYYN

-34 GDNNVRLLLE
+34 GENNVRLLLE
-44 DLKKFLDKIYSSETD
+44 DLKKFLDKIYISDTD

-72 ITIIRKKNGI
+72 ITIISKDNG
-82 NEYYNVVDGQQ
+82 EYYNVVDGQQ

-105 GKTDLLEG
+105 GKADLLKG
-113 KLYYSSREDTGEFLN
+113 KLKYSSREDTGEFLN

-137 EQNEKEDAKHNHVKH
+137 EQNDKEEDVKH

-162 NMVLSWDE
+162 NMVQTWDKE
-170 RQAKRQVW
+170 QTW
-178 NTNQRE
+178 NSNQRKRYIE
-184 RFIDVILNRT
+184 ILLNRT
-194 KLIVNEVSGNEE
+194 KLIVNVVSGNEE

-239 TIHSDNSKEVNEY
+239 ITHSDNSNEVNEY

-268 QKDVKIFLNRF
+268 QKDVRTFLGRF
-279 LMDNSFDKSGFNEKL
+279 LKDDSFDKSGFNEKL
-294 YPINYLYRMMYEI
+294 YPINYLYRMMYEM
-307 HSDNNIAFEFRFFEY
+307 HPDNNMPFEFRFFEY

-327 DNGIGDD
+327 GNGVGDD

-341 LKRIYRF
+341 LKRIYGF
-348 VRDWYEDNEIYHYLS
+348 VRDWYESDEIYHYLS
-363 YLFSNFKSKVDFVAI
+363 YLFSNFKSKVNFVAI
-378 YKMWENSEGKSS
+378 YKTWENSKGKLS
-390 FIVKLKKEISK
+390 FITELKKEISK
-401 CILERYVN
+401 YILEIY
-409 DSSNNEEPA
+409 SSDGENNEEPA
-418 KEQLKNDLTDLRSG
+418 KEKLKNDLANLSFS
-432 WYEDR
+432 WYHNKES
-437 ERLFK
+437 LVK

-468 EDIEHIGCQTPNEEE
+468 EDIEHIGCQTPNEED
-483 LNNRAKWLEYID
+483 LNNREKWLEYIK
-495 KLNDYKFDIDKNKLA
+495 KLNDYKFDIDKGRLDEWWEKLL
-510 NWKKQLEKQESIDE
+510 KEQEVIDD

-571 YNDKY
+571 YNNKY

-594 TLEDIKKSTDTLAH
+594 TLEDIKKSTETLAN

>member
-1 MADLVRSVSEVF
+1 MSDLVRSVSEIF
-13 NGSQLGHMYYN
+13 NDSQLKQVYYN

-34 GDNNVRLLLE
+34 GENNVRLLLE
-44 DLKKFLDKIYSSETD
+44 DLKKFLDKIYISDTD

-72 ITIIRKKNGI
+72 ITIISKDNG
-82 NEYYNVVDGQQ
+82 EYYNVVDGQQ

-105 GKTDLLEG
+105 GKADLLKG
-113 KLYYSSREDTGEFLN
+113 KLKYSSREDTGEFLN

-137 EQNEKEDAKHNHVKH
+137 EQNDKEEVNH

-162 NMVLSWDE
+162 NMVQTWDKE
-170 RQAKRQVW
+170 QTW
-178 NTNQRE
+178 NSNQRKRYIE
-184 RFIDVILNRT
+184 ILLNRT
-194 KLIVNEVSGNEE
+194 KLIVNVVSGNEE

-239 TIHSDNSKEVNEY
+239 ITHSDNSNEVNEY

-268 QKDVKIFLNRF
+268 QKDVRTFLGRF
-279 LMDNSFDKSGFNEKL
+279 LKDDSFDKSSFNEKL
-294 YPINYLYRMMYEI
+294 YPINYLYRMMYEM
-307 HSDNNIAFEFRFFEY
+307 HPDNNMPFEFRFFEY

-327 DNGIGDD
+327 GNGGGDD

-341 LKRIYRF
+341 LKRIYGF
-348 VRDWYEDNEIYHYLS
+348 VRDWYENDEIYHYLS
-363 YLFSNFKSKVDFVAI
+363 YLFSNFKSKVNFVAI
-378 YKMWENSEGKSS
+378 YKTWENSKGKLS
-390 FIVKLKKEISK
+390 FITELKKDISK
-401 CILERYVN
+401 YILEGY
-409 DSSNNEEPA
+409 SSDGENNEEPA
-418 KEQLKNDLTDLRSG
+418 KEKLKNDLANLSCS
-432 WYEDR
+432 WYHDKES
-437 ERLFK
+437 LVK

-456 YRLPINYFVSKG
+456 YRLPINYFVSRD
-468 EDIEHIGCQTPNEEE
+468 EDIEHIGCQTPNEED
-483 LNNRAKWLEYID
+483 LNNKAKWLEYIK
-495 KLNDYKFDIDKNKLA
+495 KLNDYKFDIDKGKLDE
-510 NWKKQLEKQESIDE
+510 WEKLLKEKEAIDN

-594 TLEDIKKSTDTLAH
+594 TLEDIKKSTETLAN

>member
-1 MADLVRSVSEVF
+1 MSDLVRSVSELF
-13 NGSQLGHMYYN
+13 NDSQLKQMYYN

-34 GDNNVRLLLE
+34 GENNVRLLLE
-44 DLKKFLDKIYSSETD
+44 DLKKFLDKIYISDTD

-72 ITIIRKKNGI
+72 ITIISKDNG
-82 NEYYNVVDGQQ
+82 EYYNVVDGQQ
-93 RLTTIAIILAYF
+93 RLTTIAIILSYF
-105 GKTDLLEG
+105 GKTDLLKG
-113 KLYYSSREDTGEFLN
+113 KLKYSSREDTGEFLN

-137 EQNEKEDAKHNHVKH
+137 EQNEKKHVKH

-162 NMVLSWDE
+162 NTVQTWDKE
-170 RQAKRQVW
+170 QVW
-178 NTNQRE
+178 NSNQRE
-184 RFIDVILNRT
+184 RYIEILLNRT
-194 KLIVNEVSGNEE
+194 KLIVNVVSGNEE

-239 TIHSDNSKEVNEY
+239 TTHSDNSNEVNEY

-268 QKDVKIFLNRF
+268 QKDVRIFLDRLLTN
-279 LMDNSFDKSGFNEKL
+279 NSFDKSGFNEKL
-294 YPINYLYRMMYEI
+294 YPINYLYRMMYEM
-307 HSDNNIAFEFRFFEY
+307 HPDNNMPFEFRFFEY

-327 DNGIGDD
+327 GNGVGDD

-341 LKRIYRF
+341 LKRIYGF
-348 VRDWYEDNEIYHYLS
+348 VRDWYESDEIYHYLS
-363 YLFSNFKSKVDFVAI
+363 YLFSNFKSKVNFVAI
-378 YKMWENSEGKSS
+378 YKTWENNKGKLS
-390 FIVKLKKEISK
+390 FITELKKEISK
-401 CILERYVN
+401 YILEIY
-409 DSSNNEEPA
+409 SSDGENNEEPA
-418 KEQLKNDLTDLRSG
+418 KEKLKNNLANLSFS
-432 WYEDR
+432 WYHDKES
-437 ERLFK
+437 LVK
-442 ILILLDVIYSCKSK
+442 ILILLDVIYSCKSN

-468 EDIEHIGCQTPNEEE
+468 EDIEHIGCQTPNEED
-483 LNNRAKWLEYID
+483 LNNKEKWLEYIK
-495 KLNDYKFDIDKNKLA
+495 KLNDYKFDIDKGRLDEWWEKLL
-510 NWKKQLEKQESIDE
+510 KEQEVIDD

-594 TLEDIKKSTDTLAH
+594 TLEDIKKSTETLAH

>member
-1 MADLVRSVSEVF
+1 MADLVRSVNEVF
-13 NGSQLGHMYYN
+13 NGLQLGHMYYN

-34 GDNNVRLLLE
+34 GDNDVWLLLE
-44 DLKKFLDKIYSSETD
+44 DLKKFLDKIYIPDTD
-59 KFLDDKLFYCLQH
+59 KFIDHKLFYCLQH
-72 ITIIRKKNGI
+72 ITIIEKDNA
-82 NEYYNVVDGQQ
+82 EYYNVVDGQQ
-93 RLTTIAIILAYF
+93 RLTTIAIILSYF
-105 GKTDLLEG
+105 GKTDLLKG
-113 KLYYSSREDTGEFLN
+113 KLKYSSREDTGEFLN

-137 EQNEKEDAKHNHVKH
+137 EQNDNKNAKH

-162 NMVLSWDE
+162 NKIKTWDE
-170 RQAKRQVW
+170 KQVW
-178 NTNQRE
+178 KTNQRE
-184 RFIDVILNRT
+184 RYIEILLNRT
-194 KLIVNEVSGNEE
+194 KLIVNIVSGNEE

-239 TIHSDNSKEVNEY
+239 ITHSDNSNEVNEF

-268 QKDVKIFLNRF
+268 QKNIRIFLGRF
-279 LMDNSFDKSGFNEKL
+279 LPNNSFDKSGFNEKL

-307 HSDNNIAFEFRFFEY
+307 HSVNNMPFEFRFFEY

-327 DNGIGDD
+327 GNGGGDD

-341 LKRIYRF
+341 LKRIYGF
-348 VRDWYEDNEIYHYLS
+348 MRDWYENNEIYHYLS

-378 YKMWENSEGKSS
+378 YKMWENSKGKEL
-390 FIVKLKKEISK
+390 FIVELKKEISK
-401 CILERYVN
+401 RIFEGYRG
-409 DSSNNEEPA
+409 DGGNNEKPA
-418 KEQLKNDLTDLRSG
+418 KEMLKHDFTNLSYS
-432 WYEDR
+432 WYNEKELLVR
-437 ERLFK
+437 

-468 EDIEHIGCQTPNEEE
+468 EDIEHIGCQTPNEED
-483 LNNRAKWLEYID
+483 LNNKAKWLEYIK
-495 KLNDYKFDIDKNKLA
+495 KLNDYKFDIDKGRLDEWERLLK
-510 NWKKQLEKQESIDE
+510 EKEVIDD
-524 VTSNIIDELNS
+524 VTSKIIDELNS

-543 LVLLHSSQNRSYRN
+543 LVLLHSSQNRSYHN

-594 TLEDIKKSTDTLAH
+594 TLEDIKKSTETLAQ

>member
-1 MADLVRSVSEVF
+1 MSDLVRSVSEIF
-13 NGSQLGHMYYN
+13 NDSQLKQIYYN

-34 GDNNVRLLLE
+34 GENNVRLLLE
-44 DLKKFLDKIYSSETD
+44 DLKKFLDKIYISDTD

-72 ITIIRKKNGI
+72 ITIISKDNG
-82 NEYYNVVDGQQ
+82 EYYNVVDGQQ
-93 RLTTIAIILAYF
+93 RLTTIAIILAYL
-105 GKTDLLEG
+105 GKADLLKG
-113 KLYYSSREDTGEFLN
+113 KLKYSSREDTGEFLN

-137 EQNEKEDAKHNHVKH
+137 EQNDKEEDVKH

-162 NMVLSWDE
+162 NMVQTWDKE
-170 RQAKRQVW
+170 QTW
-178 NTNQRE
+178 NSNQRKRYIE
-184 RFIDVILNRT
+184 ILLNRT
-194 KLIVNEVSGNEE
+194 KLIVNVVSGNEE

-239 TIHSDNSKEVNEY
+239 ITHSDNSNEVNEY

-268 QKDVKIFLNRF
+268 QKDVRTFLGRF
-279 LMDNSFDKSGFNEKL
+279 LKDDSFDKSGFNEKL
-294 YPINYLYRMMYEI
+294 YPINYLYRMMYEM
-307 HSDNNIAFEFRFFEY
+307 HPDNNMPFEFRFFEY

-327 DNGIGDD
+327 GNGVGDD

-341 LKRIYRF
+341 LKRIYGF
-348 VRDWYEDNEIYHYLS
+348 VRDWYESDEIYHYLS
-363 YLFSNFKSKVDFVAI
+363 YLFSNFKSKVNFVAI
-378 YKMWENSEGKSS
+378 YKTWENSKGKLS
-390 FIVKLKKEISK
+390 FITELKKEISK
-401 CILERYVN
+401 YILEIY
-409 DSSNNEEPA
+409 SSDGENNEEPA
-418 KEQLKNDLTDLRSG
+418 KEKLKNDLANLSFS
-432 WYEDR
+432 WYHNKES
-437 ERLFK
+437 LVK

-468 EDIEHIGCQTPNEEE
+468 EDIEHIGCQTPNEED
-483 LNNRAKWLEYID
+483 LNNREKWLEYIK
-495 KLNDYKFDIDKNKLA
+495 KLNDYKFDIDKGRLDEWWEKLL
-510 NWKKQLEKQESIDE
+510 KEQEVIDD

-594 TLEDIKKSTDTLAH
+594 TLEDIKKSTETLAN

>member
-1 MADLVRSVSEVF
+1 MSDLVRSVSEIF
-13 NGSQLGHMYYN
+13 NDSQLKQIYYN

-34 GDNNVRLLLE
+34 GENNVRLLLE
-44 DLKKFLDKIYSSETD
+44 DLKKILDKIYISDTD

-72 ITIIRKKNGI
+72 ITIISKDNG
-82 NEYYNVVDGQQ
+82 EYYNVVDGQQ

-105 GKTDLLEG
+105 GKADLLKG
-113 KLYYSSREDTGEFLN
+113 KLKYSSREDTGEFLN

-137 EQNEKEDAKHNHVKH
+137 EQNDKEEDVKH

-162 NMVLSWDE
+162 NMVQTWDKE
-170 RQAKRQVW
+170 QTW
-178 NTNQRE
+178 NSNQRKRYIE
-184 RFIDVILNRT
+184 ILLNRT
-194 KLIVNEVSGNEE
+194 KLIVNVVSGNEE

-239 TIHSDNSKEVNEY
+239 ITHSDNSNEVNEY

-268 QKDVKIFLNRF
+268 QKDVRTFLGRF
-279 LMDNSFDKSGFNEKL
+279 LKDDSFDKSGFNEKL
-294 YPINYLYRMMYEI
+294 YPINYLYRMMYEM
-307 HSDNNIAFEFRFFEY
+307 HPDNNMPFEFRFFEY

-327 DNGIGDD
+327 GNGVGDD

-341 LKRIYRF
+341 LKRIYGF
-348 VRDWYEDNEIYHYLS
+348 VRDWYESDEIYHYLS
-363 YLFSNFKSKVDFVAI
+363 YLFSNFKSKVNFVAI
-378 YKMWENSEGKSS
+378 YKTWENSKGKLS
-390 FIVKLKKEISK
+390 FITELKKEISK
-401 CILERYVN
+401 YILEIY
-409 DSSNNEEPA
+409 SSDGENNEEPA
-418 KEQLKNDLTDLRSG
+418 KEKLKNDLANLSFS
-432 WYEDR
+432 WYHNKES
-437 ERLFK
+437 LVK

-468 EDIEHIGCQTPNEEE
+468 EDIEHIGCQTPNEED
-483 LNNRAKWLEYID
+483 LNNREKWLEYIK
-495 KLNDYKFDIDKNKLA
+495 KLNDYKFDIDKGRLDEWWEKLL
-510 NWKKQLEKQESIDE
+510 KEQEVIDD

-571 YNDKY
+571 YNNKY

-594 TLEDIKKSTDTLAH
+594 TLEDIKKSTETLAH

>member
-1 MADLVRSVSEVF
+1 MSDLVRSVSEVF
-13 NGSQLGHMYYN
+13 NGSLLKQMYYN

-34 GDNNVRLLLE
+34 GENNVRLLLV
-44 DLKKFLDKIYSSETD
+44 DLKKFLDKIYISDTD
-59 KFLDDKLFYCLQH
+59 KLIDDKLFYCLQH
-72 ITIIRKKNGI
+72 ITIIEKDNG
-82 NEYYNVVDGQQ
+82 EYYNVVDGQQ

-105 GKTDLLEG
+105 GKTDLLKG
-113 KLYYSSREDTGEFLN
+113 KLKYSSREDTGVFLN

-137 EQNEKEDAKHNHVKH
+137 EQNDNKDVKH

-162 NMVLSWDE
+162 NMVKTWDE
-170 RQAKRQVW
+170 KQSWK
-178 NTNQRE
+178 TNQRE
-184 RFIDVILNRT
+184 RFIEILLNRT
-194 KLIVNEVSGNEE
+194 KLIVNVVSGNEE

-239 TIHSDNSKEVNEY
+239 ITHSDNSNEVNEF

-268 QKDVKIFLNRF
+268 QKDVRIFLNRF
-279 LMDNSFDKSGFNEKL
+279 LKDDSFVKSGFNENL
-294 YPINYLYRMMYEI
+294 YPINYLYRMMYEM
-307 HSDNNIAFEFRFFEY
+307 HPDNNMPFEFRFFEY

-327 DNGIGDD
+327 GNGSGDD
-334 NWEMYIE
+334 NWEMFIE
-341 LKRIYRF
+341 LKRIYGF
-348 VRDWYEDNEIYHYLS
+348 VRDWYENDDIYHYLS

-378 YKMWENSEGKSS
+378 YKIWENSKGKKS
-390 FIVKLKKEISK
+390 FIVEIKKEISK
-401 CILERYVN
+401 CILERNTN
-409 DSSNNEEPA
+409 DSGNNEESA
-418 KEQLKNDLTDLRSG
+418 KDKLKTDLTNLSYS
-432 WYEDR
+432 WYDDR

-468 EDIEHIGCQTPNEEE
+468 EDIEHIGCQTPNEED
-483 LNNRAKWLEYID
+483 LNNKTKWLEYIK
-495 KLNDYKFDIDKNKLA
+495 KLSVYKFDIDKARLDEWERLLK
-510 NWKKQLEKQESIDE
+510 EKEVIDD
-524 VTSNIIDELNS
+524 VTSKIIDELNS

-594 TLEDIKKSTDTLAH
+594 TLEDIKKSTETLAQ

>member
-1 MADLVRSVSEVF
+1 MSDLVRSVSEVF
-13 NGSQLGHMYYN
+13 NVSLLKQMYYN

-34 GDNNVRLLLE
+34 GENNVRLLLE
-44 DLKKFLDKIYSSETD
+44 DLKKFLEKIYILDTD
-59 KFLDDKLFYCLQH
+59 KFIDDKLFYCLQH
-72 ITIIRKKNGI
+72 ITIISKDDG
-82 NEYYNVVDGQQ
+82 EYFNVVDGQQ

-105 GKTDLLEG
+105 GKTDLLKG
-113 KLYYSSREDTGEFLN
+113 KLKYSCREDTGVFLN

-137 EQNEKEDAKHNHVKH
+137 EQNDNKDVKH

-162 NMVLSWDE
+162 NMVKTWDE
-170 RQAKRQVW
+170 KQAWK
-178 NTNQRE
+178 TNQRE
-184 RFIDVILNRT
+184 RFIEILLNRT
-194 KLIVNEVSGNEE
+194 KLIINVVSGNEE

-239 TIHSDNSKEVNEY
+239 ITHPDNSNEVNEF

-268 QKDVKIFLNRF
+268 QKDVRIFLNRF
-279 LMDNSFDKSGFNEKL
+279 LKDDSFVKSGFNEDL
-294 YPINYLYRMMYEI
+294 YPINYLYRMMYEM
-307 HSDNNIAFEFRFFEY
+307 HPDNNMPFEFRFFEY

-327 DNGIGDD
+327 GNGSGDD
-334 NWEMYIE
+334 NWEMFIE
-341 LKRIYRF
+341 LKRIYGF
-348 VRDWYEDNEIYHYLS
+348 VRDWYENDDIYHYLS

-378 YKMWENSEGKSS
+378 YKIWENSKGKKS
-390 FIVKLKKEISK
+390 FIVEIKKEISK
-401 CILERYVN
+401 CILERNTN
-409 DSSNNEEPA
+409 DSGNNEESA
-418 KEQLKNDLTDLRSG
+418 KDKLKTDLTNLSYS
-432 WYEDR
+432 WYDDR

-468 EDIEHIGCQTPNEEE
+468 EDIEHIGCQTPNEED
-483 LNNRAKWLEYID
+483 LNNKTKWLEYIK
-495 KLNDYKFDIDKNKLA
+495 KLNDYKFDIDKSRLDKWEERLL
-510 NWKKQLEKQESIDE
+510 KEKEVIDD
-524 VTSNIIDELNS
+524 VTSKIIDELNS

-543 LVLLHSSQNRSYRN
+543 LVLLHSGQNRSYRN

-576 SIRPYTLKAFS
+576 PIRPYTLKAFS

-594 TLEDIKKSTDTLAH
+594 TLEDIKKSTETLAQ

>member
-1 MADLVRSVSEVF
+1 MSDLVRSVSEIF
-13 NGSQLGHMYYN
+13 NDSQLKQIYYN

-34 GDNNVRLLLE
+34 GENNVRLLLE
-44 DLKKFLDKIYSSETD
+44 DLKKFLDKIYISDTD

-72 ITIIRKKNGI
+72 ITIISKDNE
-82 NEYYNVVDGQQ
+82 EYYNVVDGQQ

-105 GKTDLLEG
+105 GKADLLKG
-113 KLYYSSREDTGEFLN
+113 KLKYSSREDTGEFLN

-137 EQNEKEDAKHNHVKH
+137 EQNDKEEDVKH

-162 NMVLSWDE
+162 NMVQTWDKE
-170 RQAKRQVW
+170 QTW
-178 NTNQRE
+178 NSNQRKRYIE
-184 RFIDVILNRT
+184 ILLNRT
-194 KLIVNEVSGNEE
+194 KLIVNVVSGNEE

-239 TIHSDNSKEVNEY
+239 ITHSDNSNEVNEY

-268 QKDVKIFLNRF
+268 QKDVRTFLGRF
-279 LMDNSFDKSGFNEKL
+279 LKDDSFDKSGFNEKL
-294 YPINYLYRMMYEI
+294 YPINYLYRMMYEM
-307 HSDNNIAFEFRFFEY
+307 HPDNNMPFEFRFFEY

-327 DNGIGDD
+327 GNGVGDD

-341 LKRIYRF
+341 LKRIYGF
-348 VRDWYEDNEIYHYLS
+348 VRDWYESDEIYHYLS
-363 YLFSNFKSKVDFVAI
+363 YLFSNFKSKVNFVAI
-378 YKMWENSEGKSS
+378 YKTWENSKGKLS
-390 FIVKLKKEISK
+390 FITELKKEISK
-401 CILERYVN
+401 YILEIY
-409 DSSNNEEPA
+409 SSDGENNEEPA
-418 KEQLKNDLTDLRSG
+418 KEKLKNDLANLSFS
-432 WYEDR
+432 WYHNKES
-437 ERLFK
+437 LVK

-468 EDIEHIGCQTPNEEE
+468 EDIEHIGCQTPNEED
-483 LNNRAKWLEYID
+483 LNNREKWLEYIK
-495 KLNDYKFDIDKNKLA
+495 KLNDYKFDIDKGRLDEWWEKLL
-510 NWKKQLEKQESIDE
+510 KEQEVIDD

-571 YNDKY
+571 YNNKY

-594 TLEDIKKSTDTLAH
+594 TLEDIKKSTETLAH